1 MKTLAIMGAAIASL
15 GILAVTSVESS
26 AAPGHGHGMRSGSGH
41 GMAFRSGGFNRQMMG
56 HRQFGSHRTFTA
68 HRTFGHGSRGFLG
81 NDVLSR
87 RTGKQV
93 MCFRAPCNINP
104 HHGWPHGRPWWKH
117 HHHHHLHVWNSYRPY
132 YSGGYYRQAYRPVQQ
147 VYTPPRVRV
156 AAPAPS
162 CWQQVRAPDNT
173 MQWQYVCPVPQQA
186 AAPQP
191 ATYTPPQQ
199 QYTPQQQFAPQQS
212 YQPQQAA
219 PQQQYAPQQQFAPQQ
234 QTAPQQ
240 SYQPQQQGQPS
251 WTQQPSS

>member
-1 MKTLAIMGAAIASL
+1 MKTLAVMGAAIASL

-26 AAPGHGHGMRSGSGH
+26 AAPGHGHGIRAGGGH

-68 HRTFGHGSRGFLG
+68 HRSFGHGSRGFLG

-87 RTGKQV
+87 RKV
-93 MCFRAPCNINP
+93 MCVRAPCTFTLDLK
-104 HHGWPHGRPWWKH
+104 HRPWWHHHH
-117 HHHHHLHVWNSYRPY
+117 HHHHHLQVWNSYRPY
-132 YSGGYYRQAYRPVQQ
+132 YSGGYYRHAYRPVRQ

-186 AAPQP
+186 VAPQP
-191 ATYTPPQQ
+191 ATYTP
-199 QYTPQQQFAPQQS
+199 
-212 YQPQQAA
+212 

-234 QTAPQQ
+234 ALPQQ
-240 SYQPQQQGQPS
+240 QSFQPQQQGYQPQQQGQPS
-251 WTQQPSS
+251 WTQQPAS

>member
-26 AAPGHGHGMRSGSGH
+26 AAPGHGHGMRSGGGH

-56 HRQFGSHRTFTA
+56 HRQFGSQRTFTA
-68 HRTFGHGSRGFLG
+68 HRTFGHGSRGYFG

-87 RTGKQV
+87 RKV
-93 MCFRAPCNINP
+93 MCVRAPCNFTLDLKWRP
-104 HHGWPHGRPWWKH
+104 QWQHHH
-117 HHHHHLHVWNSYRPY
+117 HHHHHLQVWNSYRPY
-132 YSGGYYRQAYRPVQQ
+132 YSGGYYRQAYRPVRQ

-186 AAPQP
+186 VAPQP

-212 YQPQQAA
+212 YQPQQ
-219 PQQQYAPQQQFAPQQ
+219 QSLLQQQFAPQQ
-234 QTAPQQ
+234 QYAPQQ